1 MSASAAH
8 RPEPIIP
15 ARAASLKTLTI
26 AMAVMCYLACL
37 AAGALILIN
46 RSVDNWTSDLAR
58 EVTVQVHEVEGRKI
72 DDDVKNAMK
81 ILGATRGVLSAM
93 LLDEEAGRK
102 LIEPWLGDAGDLAD
116 LPIPRLITVTV
127 DPGAPPDFAAL
138 EKKLSSEVAGA
149 SLDTHR
155 HWQNELTRMARV
167 LTTLAYAILFL
178 ICICAVAM
186 VVFATRAA
194 LEANREIVAVLH
206 LVGARDRFIA
216 RQVWRRFL
224 KTGLT
229 AGVIG
234 FLLGLLTF
242 LVAVMAAPDSF
253 QAVDREFLSVSSR
266 RIATNYAVLAAVP
279 MVATLISLIT
289 SRLTLLRILRDLR

>member
-1 MSASAAH
+1 
-8 RPEPIIP
+8 
-15 ARAASLKTLTI
+15 
-26 AMAVMCYLACL
+26 MA
-37 AAGALILIN
+37 ILQ
-46 RSVDNWTSDLAR
+46 STP
-58 EVTVQVHEVEGRKI
+58 
-72 DDDVKNAMK
+72 
-81 ILGATRGVLSAM
+81 GVLSVT
-93 LLDEEAGRK
+93 LLDEEAARK
-102 LIEPWLGDAGDLAD
+102 LVEPWLGDAGDLAD

-127 DPGAPPDFAAL
+127 DPDAPPDFAAL
-138 EKKLSSEVAGA
+138 EKKLASEVAGA

-155 HWQNELTRMARV
+155 HWQSEITRMARV
-167 LTTLAYAILFL
+167 LTTLAYAILTL

-229 AGVIG
+229 AGLIG
-234 FLLGLLTF
+234 LGFGLLTF
-242 LVAVMAAPDSF
+242 LLAVTAAPDSF
-253 QAVDREFLSVSSR
+253 AAINRELLTFSSNR
-266 RIATNYAVLAAVP
+266 TAINYAVLASVP
-279 MVATLISLIT
+279 AVATLISLIT

>member
-8 RPEPIIP
+8 RPQPIIP
-15 ARAASLKTLTI
+15 ARAAPLRTLTI

-46 RSVDNWTSDLAR
+46 RSVETWTSDLAR

-127 DPGAPPDFAAL
+127 DPRRHVHLEPSCFRGPRHRQPVRDEEPVLGHEIHEAGRGHDRWRIQNCAGLRRTLSGRRRSVHHPRAL
-138 EKKLSSEVAGA
+138 A
-149 SLDTHR
+149 
-155 HWQNELTRMARV
+155 
-167 LTTLAYAILFL
+167 
-178 ICICAVAM
+178 
-186 VVFATRAA
+186 
-194 LEANREIVAVLH
+194 
-206 LVGARDRFIA
+206 
-216 RQVWRRFL
+216 
-224 KTGLT
+224 
-229 AGVIG
+229 
-234 FLLGLLTF
+234 
-242 LVAVMAAPDSF
+242 
-253 QAVDREFLSVSSR
+253 
-266 RIATNYAVLAAVP
+266 
-279 MVATLISLIT
+279 
-289 SRLTLLRILRDLR
+289 

>member
-1 MSASAAH
+1 
-8 RPEPIIP
+8 
-15 ARAASLKTLTI
+15 
-26 AMAVMCYLACL
+26 
-37 AAGALILIN
+37 
-46 RSVDNWTSDLAR
+46 
-58 EVTVQVHEVEGRKI
+58 
-72 DDDVKNAMK
+72 
-81 ILGATRGVLSAM
+81 
-93 LLDEEAGRK
+93 
-102 LIEPWLGDAGDLAD
+102 
-116 LPIPRLITVTV
+116 
-127 DPGAPPDFAAL
+127 
-138 EKKLSSEVAGA
+138 
-149 SLDTHR
+149 
-155 HWQNELTRMARV
+155 
-167 LTTLAYAILFL
+167 
-178 ICICAVAM
+178 M